1 MCFAPQRR
9 ALFRHLN
16 FQKWSDHGVLCTFWL
31 RNVLRAT
38 TACKFSSLIWPA
50 GSAPAA
56 LASLQTS
63 SSSSSSSSPS
73 ASALSTSLHHLPC
86 CWIKNCIFDW
96 KELIAGVTDLI
107 LQKQVHALS
116 RLCSLG
122 GIPVAGET
130 SKLRPK
136 TNSGIKP
143 TRRTCLVGMGRL
155 GLIMRYSYRSFSILW
170 PLKHAEKRGRSVDL
184 EKEWTNPWHTYP
196 FRQVKYSLK
205 FPRFGQNQI

>member
-9 ALFRHLN
+9 ALFDISTSKSGPTMVCFVHFDFEMCFAPQRRANFHL
-16 FQKWSDHGVLCTFWL
+16 
-31 RNVLRAT
+31 
-38 TACKFSSLIWPA
+38 SSGQLAPH
-50 GSAPAA
+50 PAA

-63 SSSSSSSSPS
+63 SSSSSSSSHQHQHYQHPFIIFHAVGS
-73 ASALSTSLHHLPC
+73 KTA
-86 CWIKNCIFDW
+86 IFDW

-184 EKEWTNPWHTYP
+184 EKEWTNP
-196 FRQVKYSLK
+196 
-205 FPRFGQNQI
+205 